1 MKGRTKTNK
10 IHEKY
15 HRFMFILSNKNEIYD
30 IICDTYQNGKLY
42 ILVGTVINLEWNEKL
57 ASSHTPRSPSYLKML
72 HIVMTEYALNTQN
85 NLFDKGHTI
94 TGKQLSDQNFLQNCT
109 SVLLSLTIT

>member
-15 HRFMFILSNKNEIYD
+15 HKFMFILSKKNEIYD

-42 ILVGTVINLEWNEKL
+42 ILVGTVINLE
-57 ASSHTPRSPSYLKML
+57 
-72 HIVMTEYALNTQN
+72 
-85 NLFDKGHTI
+85 
-94 TGKQLSDQNFLQNCT
+94 
-109 SVLLSLTIT
+109 